1 MGTFDEYPPVTPYL
15 AVHDAAKAIDF
26 YKAAFDAKELPPR
39 RPEDTRRSDDLLRR
53 NGSEH

>member
-26 YKAAFDAKELPPR
+26 YKAAFDAKELATSP
-39 RPEDTRRSDDLLRR
+39 TRRHSAAR
-53 NGSEH
+53 